1 MNWKSLFKSKKG
13 MFKYRKQNFPLF
25 LYVGWIEIVVKLILA
40 LSSSNL
46 AFEYGYFIAYKEFM
60 KFHTIINK
68 KKRIPYIKPSKFELD
83 PLSLQKLASYSI
95 KTSLKYVCSS
105 IKQS

>member
-68 KKRIPYIKPSKFELD
+68 KKKD
-83 PLSLQKLASYSI
+83 SI
-95 KTSLKYVCSS
+95 Y
-105 IKQS
+105 